1 MKTALNHKE
10 SVYCNDKDEL
20 DTREIEMDKKEADL
34 MIQESRIYKKK
45 ADFNA
50 YKKKCMLMIND
61 INGYDSTL
69 NQIDKIA
76 NIEKQCFDGWCL
88 ESDINERITS
98 AKKE

>member
-1 MKTALNHKE
+1 
-10 SVYCNDKDEL
+10 
-20 DTREIEMDKKEADL
+20 
-34 MIQESRIYKKK
+34 
-45 ADFNA
+45 
-50 YKKKCMLMIND
+50 MLMIND